1 MIKRSMKKNKKKIQ
15 KMAFLGVMAAAAM
28 ILSYVEAI
36 LPPIFSAVPG
46 IKVGLPNLVII
57 FVLYYMGAPA
67 AALVSLVRIIL
78 TSLLFGSPISF
89 IYSVAGA
96 FLSLAM
102 MLLLKKMN
110 TFSVV
115 GISATGGIAH
125 NIGQIAAAMLLLE
138 TAEIGYYLIVLAVT
152 GTIAGLLVG
161 LLAAFVIDRF
171 EAKPF
176 IE

>member
-1 MIKRSMKKNKKKIQ
+1 M
-15 KMAFLGVMAAAAM
+15 
-28 ILSYVEAI
+28 
-36 LPPIFSAVPG
+36 
-46 IKVGLPNLVII
+46 
-57 FVLYYMGAPA
+57 
-67 AALVSLVRIIL
+67 
-78 TSLLFGSPISF
+78 
-89 IYSVAGA
+89 
-96 FLSLAM
+96 LSLAV

-115 GISATGGIAH
+115 GISVTGGIAH
-125 NIGQIAAAMLLLE
+125 NIGQIVTAMLLLE

-171 EAKPF
+171 GAKPF

>member
-1 MIKRSMKKNKKKIQ
+1 MGRNMRENKKKIRRP
-15 KMAFLGVMAAAAM
+15 ALLGVMTAAAM
-28 ILSYVEAI
+28 LLSYVEAI
-36 LPPIFSAVPG
+36 LPPVFSVVPG
-46 IKVGLPNLVII
+46 IKMGLPNVVII

-89 IYSVAGA
+89 IYSLAGA
-96 FLSLAM
+96 LLSLAV

-115 GISATGGIAH
+115 GISVTGGIAH
-125 NIGQIAAAMLLLE
+125 NIGQIVTAMLLLE

-171 EAKPF
+171 GAKPF